1 MAAIPTWL
9 ADLGAGAGALAAII
23 GLAVLVV
30 GLAVRGARRAEQAFH
45 DKTMEVIETGIPAA
59 MERFTRDVVREEV
72 DRAIEPHTAQLRAEI
87 RQVRAEMKPNGG
99 SSMVD
104 RFNARIDQIEAG
116 QRKIF
121 AHLDTVGSLADN
133 ADPNP
138 QGDPP

>member
-1 MAAIPTWL
+1 MGAIPPLL
-9 ADLGAGAGALAAII
+9 ADLGAGAAAITAVL
-23 GLAVLVV
+23 GLALLVV
-30 GLAVRGARRAEQAFH
+30 GLVVRGARRAEQAFH

-72 DRAIEPHTAQLRAEI
+72 DRAIEPHAAQLREEI

-121 AHLDTVGSLADN
+121 AHLDTVGSLEDTP
-133 ADPNP
+133 DPNP